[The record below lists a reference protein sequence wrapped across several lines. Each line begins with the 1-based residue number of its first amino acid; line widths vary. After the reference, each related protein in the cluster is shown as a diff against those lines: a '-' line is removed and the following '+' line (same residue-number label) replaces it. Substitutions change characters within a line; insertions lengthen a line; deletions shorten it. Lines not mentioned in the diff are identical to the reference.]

1 MDYNFLKKL
10 ESEMIRVADL
20 GESLNLSNI
29 TIDGSVNRL
38 DSSKKQFDKAVWLC
52 VHQWEFKGNTYYS
65 AIFGNWRMAV
75 QSTVSSCNDS
85 EIKNNKEMLKVAKK
99 SQEDVAK
106 KFNEE
111 KEKKNQECRDI
122 WTPIYFNARSDLPTH
137 EYLVSKG
144 IKSSYHARIDS
155 YGTLLVPLW
164 DADGVLQGVQ
174 RIFRDPVSNK
184 FEKRYSS
191 GIKKIGS
198 FCPFGDL
205 RNSDVIYICEGFATA
220 ASVHIAT
227 KKAVIAAMDTS
238 NLLDGAKAARKINP
252 HCKLVFAA
260 DNDYNHDQKLNKI
273 GERKAIEASRHFSNA
288 IVRVV
293 KFSVANAAWTD
304 FNDLH
309 QFEGIEKV
317 TEQLAVSMSDFIEF
331 IPLGFN
337 DSKYY
342 YFVSHK
348 KQIIE
353 LGKSDHTSATL
364 LLNAPAKY
372 WGDRYGYV
380 YKADGT
386 PSKNPDWKL
395 VLEKLGLEIAEKGFF
410 EFNKVRGRGAW
421 EEKGGVVVNLGDR
434 LFYEN
439 EYAPLFGNDL
449 GSKFFYEAGKSYHF
463 DFTKELTNEEAQ
475 YFIKGFERLNYKTPS
490 DKIIILGQI
499 YSSQVFAALDWRPHV
514 WITGGKGCGKST
526 ILRYI
531 QSMLPFSVMT
541 QDSTASGIRQNLG
554 NDAMS
559 IVYDESEPNT
569 ERDRSKMSEIMS
581 LARQSST
588 RNFYQSFRGSANGKA
603 SASNTNANFFM
614 GSIQSASMNAADI
627 SRFFLIEMNSVE
639 GQSVEKFK
647 EIDLYMT
654 KAQECSDKLFVRAVN
669 HFKALIKNIETC
681 KTVIKKGKYES
692 RLADQLAPIMAGYFG
707 FFSTD
712 EITESQAESILN
724 ELNFK
729 NSDYVTSN
737 ATTDSERCF
746 DSIFDLQIPG
756 RSITVGQCIEK
767 IKYANTHL
775 VKEENQDTLAL
786 LGLRFDENEGGLF
799 ISLSSNQLKST
810 LEKFQFSDYVR
821 ILRRHPNLIM
831 ADKSDVF
838 NRRINGNQ
846 RKGIIIR
853 IDGTQISLNSES
865 F

>member
-1 MDYNFLKKL
+1 MDYNFLSKL
-10 ESEMIRVADL
+10 NDEMARVAEL
-20 GESLNLSNI
+20 GTPISLHELN
-29 TIDGSVNRL
+29 IDGSVNRF
-38 DSSKKQFDKAVWLC
+38 DSRKKQGDKAIWVC

-65 AIFGNWRMAV
+65 AIFGNWRLAV
-75 QSTVSSCNDS
+75 QSTVSSCSDS
-85 EIKNNKEMLKVAKK
+85 DIKNNREMLKVAKK

-111 KEKKNQECRDI
+111 KEKKNQDCRDK
-122 WTPIYFNARSDLPTH
+122 WGPIYHEQSSSDLPTH
-137 EYLVSKG
+137 EYLISKG
-144 IKSSYHARIDS
+144 IKNHYHAKIDY
-155 YGTLLVPLW
+155 YGALLVPLW
-164 DADGVLQGVQ
+164 DSDGILQGVQ
-174 RIFRDPVSNK
+174 RIFRDPESNK
-184 FEKRYSS
+184 FEKRYSP
-191 GIKKIGS
+191 GLKKIGS

-238 NLLDGAKAARKINP
+238 NLLEGAKAARKLNP
-252 HCKLVFAA
+252 YCKLVFAA
-260 DNDYNHDQKLNKI
+260 DNDFNHDQKLNKI

-293 KFSVANAAWTD
+293 KFSVGNAAWTD

-353 LGKSDHTSATL
+353 LGKSDHTSQTL

-439 EYAPLFGNDL
+439 EYSPLFGNDL
-449 GSKFFYEAGKSYHF
+449 DSKFFYEAGKSYHF

-475 YFIKGFERLNYKTPS
+475 YFIKGFERLNYKNPS

-499 YSSQVFAALDWRPHV
+499 YSSQVFAALAWRPHV

-526 ILRYI
+526 ILRYV

-569 ERDRSKMSEIMS
+569 EKDRSKMSEIMS

-588 RNFYQSFRGSANGKA
+588 RNHYQSFRGSANGKA
-603 SASNTNANFFM
+603 SSSNTNANFFM
-614 GSIQSASMNAADI
+614 GSIQSAGMNAADI

-639 GQSVEKFK
+639 GQSVDKFK

-654 KAQECSDKLFVRAVN
+654 KAQECSDKLFVRAVI
-669 HFKALIKNIETC
+669 HFKTLMKNIETC

-712 EITESQAESILN
+712 EITEYQAESILN
-724 ELNFK
+724 ELNLSS
-729 NSDYVTSN
+729 SDYVTSN
-737 ATTDSERCF
+737 AIGDSERCF

-767 IKYANTHL
+767 IKFSGLTATAQNEYQETI
-775 VKEENQDTLAL
+775 AL
-786 LGLRFDENEGGLF
+786 IGLKIHDGGLF
-799 ISLSSNQLKST
+799 IPNTSYQLKNH
-810 LEKFQFSDYVR
+810 LEKIGFPDYIK
-821 ILRRHPNLIM
+821 ILKRHKNVSM
-831 ADKSDVF
+831 DGKNYNVKV
-838 NRRINGNQ
+838 NGRKING
-846 RKGIIIR
+846 IVIR
-853 IDGTQISLNSES
+853 IEGGQPDLD